1 MQPLVTFTAL
11 FQAINQTTNIL
22 QEIAKKEVEIS
33 NAFLVVAHVFVL
45 GLQVVQL
52 ADSGERRLSH
62 IQGSHRSSP

>member
-11 FQAINQTTNIL
+11 FQAINQTMNIL
-22 QEIAKKEVEIS
+22 QEIAKKEVKIS

-52 ADSGERRLSH
+52 AESDERRLSH